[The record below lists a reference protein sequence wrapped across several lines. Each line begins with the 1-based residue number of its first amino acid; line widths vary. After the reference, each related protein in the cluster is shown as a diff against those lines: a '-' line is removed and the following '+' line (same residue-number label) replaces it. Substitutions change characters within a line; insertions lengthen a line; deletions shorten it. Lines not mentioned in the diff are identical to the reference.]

1 MSQPIHAS
9 VVLLSCLG
17 LACATIQGFSFRLA
31 VLCIFVTR
39 WPRVMA
45 THTRARGELV
55 MDPVDSKQWLLS
67 GSESVQM
74 ASSVIW
80 ISPFEGVVAAVVL
93 GNLLATL
100 PFSLSQKVAVLCTQ
114 STLFMVSQC
123 QPRSCACMAWP
134 SELVSPCPPVAVTR
148 RLAPLLGVCSS
159 GRPTT
164 ELGGSLTNGCRK
176 AFTSTT
182 ELAEIVIVGNIM
194 TTPPQTPPGSPSGE
208 HVSTTA
214 RQRWVWLGRK

>member
-100 PFSLSQKVAVLCTQ
+100 SFSLSQKVAVLCTQ
-114 STLFMVSQC
+114 STLFGVAMPAAVVRVHGMALGACLAMSTC
-123 QPRSCACMAWP
+123 GGHSSPRTASWCVFFWKAYH
-134 SELVSPCPPVAVTR
+134 
-148 RLAPLLGVCSS
+148 
-159 GRPTT
+159 
-164 ELGGSLTNGCRK
+164 GGSLTNGCRK